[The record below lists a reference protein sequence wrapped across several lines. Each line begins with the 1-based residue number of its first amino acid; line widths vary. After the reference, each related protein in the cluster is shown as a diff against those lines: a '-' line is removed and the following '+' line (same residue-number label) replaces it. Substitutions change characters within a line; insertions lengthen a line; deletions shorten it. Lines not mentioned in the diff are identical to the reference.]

1 VITGATPAAR
11 HLIHHPTWR
20 TAMTTTSARDT
31 RAVSWK
37 STAVAAAIGAVGGLV
52 INSLIALLAKA
63 LFDIPDEFQPL
74 TLPVYGFLTVVGAI
88 VGAIAWHLVVSRSRN
103 ASRVLRVLV
112 PTVLVLSL
120 IPDVMLLVNE
130 SQPGTT
136 TAGVVA
142 LMLMHVGV
150 AAAAV
155 PAFRRFIPPQS

>member
-1 VITGATPAAR
+1 
-11 HLIHHPTWR
+11 
-20 TAMTTTSARDT
+20 MTTTSTLDT

-37 STAVAAAIGAVGGLV
+37 STAVAAAIGAAGGLV
-52 INSLIALLAKA
+52 INSLIALLGRT
-63 LFDIPDEFQPL
+63 LLNVPMEFQQLNLAIYGPL
-74 TLPVYGFLTVVGAI
+74 TIL
-88 VGAIAWHLVVSRSRN
+88 GAIAGAIGWHLVVAHSRN
-103 ASRVLRVLV
+103 ASSVLRVLV

-120 IPDVMLLVNE
+120 IPDVQLLVIE

-155 PAFRRFIPPQS
+155 PALRRFTPPRS

>member
-1 VITGATPAAR
+1 MTSTLTR
-11 HLIHHPTWR
+11 PTR
-20 TAMTTTSARDT
+20 T
-31 RAVSWK
+31 VSWK
-37 STAVAAAIGAVGGLV
+37 STAVAAAIGAAGGLV
-52 INSLIALLAKA
+52 INSVIATLART
-63 LFDIPDEFQPL
+63 LFDIPSEFQQL

-88 VGAIAWHLVVSRSRN
+88 AGAIGWHLVATRSRN
-103 ASRVLRVLV
+103 AAGLLRVLV

-120 IPDVMLLVNE
+120 IPDVMLLVTE